1 MIKLKRTEKSDHVW
15 AKNGNLLCYRI
26 SYVHVSSLDCGYV
39 NVENWETAAP
49 VAADKNKSR
58 LTELLCIY

>member
-1 MIKLKRTEKSDHVW
+1 MIKLKRTEKSDHVCG
-15 AKNGNLLCYRI
+15 KKVNLLCYRI
-26 SYVHVSSLDCGYV
+26 SYFHVSSLDCGCV

-49 VAADKNKSR
+49 VDADKNKSR